1 MNDYIKNEVLK
12 AIEKI
17 ESIETKFNDKQELT
31 FEELENLFLFYQ
43 ISNNQ
48 IALSDNRFDYS
59 KFRNLYLIYGFDLEF
74 KSIFYKPNPNKT
86 ASQYIDLEKL
96 KEINEKEYN
105 PEIYKS
111 LQDFKIINELII
123 PVSESE
129 LQKDKAF
136 LENSAKYWAD
146 ICLDERHSVEELKN
160 IAKET
165 RDTIKK
171 KNIEDYRNG
180 TLAESKSKDVFKG
193 LLKSFYTYNESTKII
208 NSIDSRNENRFFTL
222 NNVSFEIN
230 LYSFIHIINRHYAE
244 MLSSQSIVTTKSF
257 HNTKINPYTIHIF
270 IQDLISLIR
279 ANGIE
284 NKIVVEKG
292 QSILIKF
299 HGHDYALFFNEY
311 KHDKSK
317 IVLETFFIIESHN
330 PNATRLVEKMNDAQI
345 VELNNDLS
353 IYIS

>member
-1 MNDYIKNEVLK
+1 M
-12 AIEKI
+12 
-17 ESIETKFNDKQELT
+17 
-31 FEELENLFLFYQ
+31 
-43 ISNNQ
+43 
-48 IALSDNRFDYS
+48 
-59 KFRNLYLIYGFDLEF
+59 
-74 KSIFYKPNPNKT
+74 
-86 ASQYIDLEKL
+86 
-96 KEINEKEYN
+96 
-105 PEIYKS
+105 
-111 LQDFKIINELII
+111 
-123 PVSESE
+123 
-129 LQKDKAF
+129 
-136 LENSAKYWAD
+136 
-146 ICLDERHSVEELKN
+146 
-160 IAKET
+160 
-165 RDTIKK
+165 
-171 KNIEDYRNG
+171 
-180 TLAESKSKDVFKG
+180 
-193 LLKSFYTYNESTKII
+193 
-208 NSIDSRNENRFFTL
+208 
-222 NNVSFEIN
+222 SFEIN